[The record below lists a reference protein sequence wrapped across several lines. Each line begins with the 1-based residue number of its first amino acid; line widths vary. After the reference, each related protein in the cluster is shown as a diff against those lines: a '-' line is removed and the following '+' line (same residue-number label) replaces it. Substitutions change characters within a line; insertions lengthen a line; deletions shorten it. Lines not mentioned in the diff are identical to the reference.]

1 MVDADTLLIDAT
13 IHDPEVLTGPW
24 TVPTQRLVRSP
35 DDQLL
40 PLICSGVETQGLMDA
55 AAAIE

>member
-1 MVDADTLLIDAT
+1 
-13 IHDPEVLTGPW
+13 VLTGPW

-55 AAAIE
+55 ASELERSGN